1 MLPTINLLVHFLL
14 FLKFWRGLFTIMSS
28 IMSVNIISPLQFGFL
43 PSCSPVK
50 QLLTLISVIDK
61 SFENNDSVDCI

>member
-1 MLPTINLLVHFLL
+1 
-14 FLKFWRGLFTIMSS
+14 MSS

-43 PSCSPVK
+43 PSRSPVK